1 MSLTTQIPSG
11 TVLFT
16 EATDANV
23 NKAASTAGI
32 TRVHPDSTMTLNSL
46 VVSGALALEVTTG
59 LVAKAGGGQASATQ
73 LNSGMN
79 VLATVATDADS
90 VKLPAG
96 TRGEVVYLFNG
107 GAKSAQVYT
116 SAAGFI
122 NGVNGVT
129 TGVAQASGTN
139 SALCCIAANNYVRIQ
154 GA

>member
-1 MSLTTQIPSG
+1 MSTSISIPSG
-11 TVLFT
+11 VVLF
-16 EATDANV
+16 EGATDANV

-59 LVAKAGGGQASATQ
+59 LTAKAGGGQASATQ

-79 VLATVATDADS
+79 VLGTVATDADS
-90 VKLPAG
+90 TKLPAG
-96 TRGEVVYLFNG
+96 TAGEIVYLFNG
-107 GAKSAQVYT
+107 GAKSAQT
-116 SAAGFI
+116 FTFAAGTI

-139 SALCCIAANNYVRIQ
+139 GAYCCLSANTWTRIQ